1 MSSLLD
7 EDGFIIFETGDTGQG
22 FDAEAGVFQGLAAAL
37 EGLFDDDADTGDS
50 TACLGDDVRQADGS
64 SSTGQEVIDDENR
77 FAGVEIGLAD
87 RCRIFFFFCIRVNLG
102 CILFA
107 FGEQRFFLAGKD
119 DGQVI
124 QGQGSGISHSDARR
138 FDSDDAVDVYVFETA
153 GELLTDVIDEGRIDL
168 LFKKLSIFKI
178 RLSMTRPSCKI
189 RCFNSS
195 ITSMSS
201 L

>member
-7 EDGFIIFETGDTGQG
+7 EDGFIIFETGDVGQG

-37 EGLFDDDADTGDS
+37 EGLFDDDADAGDGTTGLS
-50 TACLGDDVRQADGS
+50 DDVRQADS
-64 SSTGQEVIDDENR
+64 RCAAGQEIIDDEDR

-87 RCRIFFFFCIRVNLG
+87 RSRVFFFFGVRINLSR
-102 CILFA
+102 ILFP
-107 FGEQRFFLAGKD
+107 FGEQGFFLAGKD
-119 DGQVI
+119 DGQVV

-168 LFKKLSIFKI
+168 LVQKVINL
-178 RLSMTRPSCKI
+178 
-189 RCFNSS
+189 
-195 ITSMSS
+195 
-201 L
+201 

>member
-7 EDGFIIFETGDTGQG
+7 EDGFIIFETGDAGQG

-37 EGLFDDDADTGDS
+37 EGLFDDDADAGDGTTGLS
-50 TACLGDDVRQADGS
+50 DDVRQADS
-64 SSTGQEVIDDENR
+64 RSSTGQEVIDDENR

-119 DGQVI
+119 DGQVVH
-124 QGQGSGISHSDARR
+124 GQGSRIGYGDTRSLDG
-138 FDSDDAVDVYVFETA
+138 DDAVDMYVFETA

-168 LFKKLSIFKI
+168 LVQKVINL
-178 RLSMTRPSCKI
+178 
-189 RCFNSS
+189 
-195 ITSMSS
+195 
-201 L
+201 

>member
-37 EGLFDDDADTGDS
+37 EGLFDDDADAGDGTTGLS
-50 TACLGDDVRQADGS
+50 DDVRQADS
-64 SSTGQEVIDDENR
+64 RCAAGQEIIDDEDR

-87 RCRIFFFFCIRVNLG
+87 RSRVFFFFGVRINLSR
-102 CILFA
+102 ILFP
-107 FGEQRFFLAGKD
+107 FGEQGFFLAGKD

-168 LFKKLSIFKI
+168 LVQKVINL
-178 RLSMTRPSCKI
+178 
-189 RCFNSS
+189 
-195 ITSMSS
+195 
-201 L
+201 